1 MEKAGD
7 ILKLFLDKKQ
17 LDAAKSYSSFFR
29 SWENIVG
36 ENIAAHSEVKDIRN
50 HTVLIEVDHPGWIQ
64 MIQINYQR
72 ILKAIQIRYPE
83 LNVKKI
89 HLRLGS
95 RWQKTGEP
103 EPQKKTDV
111 DAGKDR
117 EDEQCRES
125 GIGKILDERL
135 KTALRNLEKRI
146 HDS

>member
-17 LDAAKSYSSFFR
+17 LDAARSYSSFFR

-64 MIQINYQR
+64 IIQINYKR
-72 ILKAIQIRYPE
+72 ILKGIQTRYPE

-95 RWQKTGEP
+95 RWQKTEEP
-103 EPQKKTDV
+103 EPQKKI
-111 DAGKDR
+111 
-117 EDEQCRES
+117 EDEQFSES
-125 GIGKILDERL
+125 GIEKIHDERL